1 MKALLKALRRI
12 YLIMLIVTIS
22 CQTTVLAAD
31 VQDASVGLSGPVIA
45 IIAAGGVILVGA
57 IIAVIV
63 ALVRRN
69 KDN

>member
-1 MKALLKALRRI
+1 MKASRKALLRF

-22 CQTTVLAAD
+22 CQTTVLASD
-31 VQDASVGLSGPVIA
+31 VQGASVGLSGPAIA
-45 IIAAGGVILVGA
+45 GIVAGGVILVGG